1 MERVTFKILFYIK
14 KTRIARNGEV
24 PVILRVTVNGSRAE
38 TSVNLKVDPSRWSAL
53 AGKLIGD
60 TRRDD
65 ELNARLDTIR
75 LRVMKAHRQMEL
87 DGEQITAQK
96 VIDKYLGREDK
107 PVVMLLDIFREHNE
121 RCHKL
126 SGKDMAPGTVER
138 YDTSYKHTAAFI
150 LHQYHKTDLPVT
162 AVDHK
167 FITDYEFWL
176 KTERKC
182 GHNTATKY
190 LKNFKK
196 IIRIALANGYI
207 TKDPFANIKFRLD
220 EVDKDFLEDHEIK
233 AIMEKPIAIARL
245 AQVRDAFVFCCFT
258 GLAFSDMKG
267 LKPEHLFT
275 DNSSA
280 LWIRKKRQKT
290 GNMCNI
296 PLLDPAKTILDRYKD
311 HPECVTKGV
320 LLPSLCNQKMNAYL
334 HELGAICGINK
345 EITTHTARHSFATS
359 VALANGV
366 SIENVAKML
375 GHSNTNMTRHYARV
389 LDKSIMR
396 DMAVVNSRFTTPAS
410 ASVSFSGT
418 QNPITSSPQIAN
430 SESSTS
436 SSEQSALLSEH
447 SKRESISTP
456 NTATTPQSDS
466 KSQAPSK
473 YASST
478 HTPAATPK
486 PLLIPLPKG
495 GHVS

>member
-14 KTRIARNGEV
+14 KTRIAKNGEV
-24 PVILRVTVNGSRAE
+24 PVMLRVTVNGLRAE
-38 TSVNLKVDPSRWSAL
+38 TSVNVKVDPSRWSAL

-75 LRVMKAHRQMEL
+75 LRVMKVHRQMEL
-87 DGEQITAQK
+87 DGEPITAQRI
-96 VIDKYLGREDK
+96 IDKYLGREDK
-107 PVVMLLDIFREHNE
+107 PVIMLLDIFREHNE
-121 RCHKL
+121 RCRKL
-126 SGKDMAPGTVER
+126 SGNGMAPGTVER

-150 LHQYHKTDLPVT
+150 AYQYHKPDVPVT
-162 AVDHK
+162 AVDHR

-182 GHNTATKY
+182 CHNSATKY

-207 TKDPFANIKFRLD
+207 AKDPFANIKFRLD

-233 AIMEKPIAIARL
+233 AIMEKPIAITRL
-245 AQVRDAFVFCCFT
+245 SQVRDAFVFCCFT

-267 LKPEHLFT
+267 LKPEHIVR
-275 DNSSA
+275 DNNGA

-296 PLLDPAKTILDRYKD
+296 PLLDPAKAILDRYKD
-311 HPECVTKGV
+311 HPECITKGV
-320 LLPSLCNQKMNAYL
+320 LLPALCNQKMNAYL
-334 HELGAICGINK
+334 KELGTICGINK
-345 EITTHTARHSFATS
+345 EITTHTGRHSFGTS

-375 GHSNTNMTRHYARV
+375 GHSSTNMTRHYARV

-396 DMAVVNSRFTTPAS
+396 DMAVVNSRFTAPAPTSTS
-410 ASVSFSGT
+410 ASFSGT
-418 QNPITSSPQIAN
+418 QNSTPPTPQQAN
-430 SESSTS
+430 SECPASPLEQSVLSPNSTPSTLPASPVDNRPQTS
-436 SSEQSALLSEH
+436 SRSQ
-447 SKRESISTP
+447 P
-456 NTATTPQSDS
+456 PATTT
-466 KSQAPSK
+466 PS
-473 YASST
+473 
-478 HTPAATPK
+478 PI
-486 PLLIPLPKG
+486 LITLPKG